1 MAKKGHFVLIPIVG
15 LDRGKS
21 RTRVHRVNEI
31 SLDTEIEAL
40 LLRMPW
46 LPVSCLLPLAGAAA
60 GAAVAGRDEKNTY
73 VGVNS
78 VLSMEA
84 KIRVF

>member
-1 MAKKGHFVLIPIVG
+1 MVA
-15 LDRGKS
+15 
-21 RTRVHRVNEI
+21 
-31 SLDTEIEAL
+31 
-40 LLRMPW
+40 
-46 LPVSCLLPLAGAAA
+46 CLLPLAGAAA
-60 GAAVAGRDEKNTY
+60 GDAVAGRDERNTY